1 MSLKDLMITALS
13 NQFEYAIEE
22 DYESLHQALV
32 DVHVIDTGDLITLDI
47 INDKL
52 NEMTDEAFL
61 NAYDFFVGF
70 QG

>member
-1 MSLKDLMITALS
+1 MSLKTLMITALS
-13 NQFEYAIEE
+13 NQFEYAITE

-32 DVHVIDTGDLITLDI
+32 DVDVIAKEDVITLDI
-47 INDKL
+47 INNKL
-52 NEMTDEAFL
+52 NEMTDGAFL